1 MMRNKII
8 VLSVLV
14 CCLLCVALFLG
25 LLRSFSTQES
35 PQADAEAAMKV
46 IQEAKPAGGSVVMDT
61 AFVPVLD
68 MDSAEGYIPSGRV
81 WSEEEAQ
88 DSELSRLQDILD
100 TNVNEDILAQ
110 AEFLVDSDSAVRRH
124 GVIPALQWVGTPAAM
139 RLLIPLLNDSDPDV
153 ARESRLALEGIMDA
167 MVNQVTSDDDGNL
180 VVQDEDDVTL
190 DEIYDVYR
198 DAILATEDETDCDML
213 MLKLSTMEVQFS
225 LPVLVEILERGAD
238 WQKALALEY
247 MDSVTHGDGVTNR
260 EEAITWL
267 QKANNTQRV
276 DE

>member
-1 MMRNKII
+1 MIRNKI
-8 VLSVLV
+8 VFFSVLV
-14 CCLLCVALFLG
+14 CCLLCVAFFLG
-25 LLRSFSTQES
+25 LLRNFRTSKTSH
-35 PQADAEAAMKV
+35 AENVVAAKD
-46 IQEAKPAGGSVVMDT
+46 IQEGKPAGGSVAMDT

-68 MDSAEGYIPSGRV
+68 MGSAGEDVPSGRV
-81 WSEEEAQ
+81 WSEEESQ

-110 AEFLVDSDSAVRRH
+110 AEFLVYSDSAVRRH

-153 ARESRLALEGIMDA
+153 AREARLAMEGIMDS
-167 MVNQVTSDDDGNL
+167 MVNQVTSDDEGNL
-180 VVQDEDDVTL
+180 ELLDEEDGTL
-190 DEIYDVYR
+190 DETYDVYR
-198 DAILATEDETDCDML
+198 DAILATEDEGDCDML

-225 LPVLVEILERGAD
+225 LPVLVEILETGAD

-260 EEAITWL
+260 EEAIAWL

>member
-1 MMRNKII
+1 MTRNKILF
-8 VLSVLV
+8 LSVLV
-14 CCLLCVALFLG
+14 CCLLGVALYLG
-25 LLRSFSTQES
+25 ILRNLASNERQEETTS
-35 PQADAEAAMKV
+35 SVKPN
-46 IQEAKPAGGSVVMDT
+46 QEETPAGGSVAMDT
-61 AFVPVLD
+61 AFVPVMD
-68 MDSAEGYIPSGRV
+68 TDSAGGYIPSGRV
-81 WSEEEAQ
+81 WSEEEAK

-110 AEFLVDSDSAVRRH
+110 AEFLVDSDSPVRRH

-139 RLLIPLLNDSDPDV
+139 RLLIPLMNDSDPDV
-153 ARESRLALEGIMDA
+153 AHEARLALEGILDS
-167 MVNQVTSDDDGNL
+167 MVNQVTTDDEGNIE
-180 VVQDEDDVTL
+180 VQDEDEGTL

-198 DAILATEDETDCDML
+198 DAILATEDEDACDVL

-225 LPVLVEILERGAD
+225 LPVLVEILETGAD

-260 EEAITWL
+260 EEAISWL

>member
-1 MMRNKII
+1 MTRNKII
-8 VLSVLV
+8 FLSVLV
-14 CCLLCVALFLG
+14 CCLLGVALILG
-25 LLRSFSTQES
+25 LLRNFASNES
-35 PQADAEAAMKV
+35 LPESAVSENGTP
-46 IQEAKPAGGSVVMDT
+46 ENPAGGSVAIDT

-68 MDSAEGYIPSGRV
+68 EDSVEGYNPSGRV

-110 AEFLVDSDSAVRRH
+110 AEFLVNSDSAVRRH

-153 ARESRLALEGIMDA
+153 AHEAQLALEGIMDS
-167 MVNQVTSDDDGNL
+167 MMNQVTTDDEGNL
-180 VVQDEDDVTL
+180 EVQDEEEVTL
-190 DEIYDVYR
+190 DELYDVYR
-198 DAILATEDETDCDML
+198 DAIMATEDEDACDVL

-225 LPVLVEILERGAD
+225 LPVLVEILETGAD

-260 EEAITWL
+260 EEAVTWL

-276 DE
+276 DEE

>member
-1 MMRNKII
+1 MTRNKII
-8 VLSVLV
+8 FFSVLV
-14 CCLLCVALFLG
+14 CCLLGIALVLG
-25 LLRSFSTQES
+25 LLRNFASNEKSLES
-35 PQADAEAAMKV
+35 AVSENGTPEN
-46 IQEAKPAGGSVVMDT
+46 PAGGSVAMDT

-68 MDSAEGYIPSGRV
+68 EDSVGGYIPSGRV

-110 AEFLVDSDSAVRRH
+110 AEFLVNSDSAVRRH

-153 ARESRLALEGIMDA
+153 AHEAQLALEGIMDS
-167 MVNQVTSDDDGNL
+167 MMNQVTTDDEGNL
-180 VVQDEDDVTL
+180 EVQDEEEVTL
-190 DEIYDVYR
+190 DELYDVYR
-198 DAILATEDETDCDML
+198 DAIMATEDEDACDVF

-225 LPVLVEILERGAD
+225 LPVLVEILETGAD

-260 EEAITWL
+260 EEAVTWL

-276 DE
+276 DEE

>member
-1 MMRNKII
+1 MTRNKII
-8 VLSVLV
+8 FLSVLV
-14 CCLLCVALFLG
+14 CCLLGVALVLG
-25 LLRSFSTQES
+25 LLRNFASNEKLSES
-35 PQADAEAAMKV
+35 AVSENGT
-46 IQEAKPAGGSVVMDT
+46 PANALEGGSVAMDT

-68 MDSAEGYIPSGRV
+68 EDYVEGYIPSGRV
-81 WSEEEAQ
+81 WSEDEAQ

-110 AEFLVDSDSAVRRH
+110 AEFLVNSDSAVRRH

-153 ARESRLALEGIMDA
+153 AHEAQLALEGIMDS
-167 MVNQVTSDDDGNL
+167 MMNQVTTDDEGNL
-180 VVQDEDDVTL
+180 EVQDEEEVTL
-190 DEIYDVYR
+190 DELYDVYR
-198 DAILATEDETDCDML
+198 DAIMATEDEDACDVL

-225 LPVLVEILERGAD
+225 LPVLVEILETGAD

-260 EEAITWL
+260 EEAVTWL

-276 DE
+276 DEE

>member
-1 MMRNKII
+1 MIRNKI
-8 VLSVLV
+8 VFFSVLV

-25 LLRSFSTQES
+25 LLRNFRTSRG
-35 PQADAEAAMKV
+35 PQAGTAAATQA
-46 IQEAKPAGGSVVMDT
+46 IQRERSADGSVAMDT
-61 AFVPVLD
+61 AFVPVLGMGFAGED
-68 MDSAEGYIPSGRV
+68 IPSGRV
-81 WSEEEAQ
+81 WSEEEAK

-100 TNVNEDILAQ
+100 TNVDEDILAQ
-110 AEFLVDSDSAVRRH
+110 AEFLVYSDSAVRRH
-124 GVIPALQWVGTPAAM
+124 GVIPALQWVGNPAAM

-153 ARESRLALEGIMDA
+153 AREARLALEGIMDA
-167 MVNQVTSDDDGNL
+167 MVNQVTSDDEGNL
-180 VVQDEDDVTL
+180 EVQDEEDGTL

-198 DAILATEDETDCDML
+198 DAILATEDESDCDML

-225 LPVLVEILERGAD
+225 LPVLVEILETGAD

-260 EEAITWL
+260 EEAIAWL
-267 QKANNTQRV
+267 QKANDTQRV

>member
-1 MMRNKII
+1 MTRNKITFF
-8 VLSVLV
+8 SVLV
-14 CCLLCVALFLG
+14 CCLLGVALVLG
-25 LLRSFSTQES
+25 LLRNFASNEQSLES
-35 PQADAEAAMKV
+35 AVSKNGTPV
-46 IQEAKPAGGSVVMDT
+46 NPAGGSVAMDT

-68 MDSAEGYIPSGRV
+68 EDSVEGYIPSGRV

-110 AEFLVDSDSAVRRH
+110 AEFLVNSDSAVRRH

-153 ARESRLALEGIMDA
+153 AHEAQLALEGIMDS
-167 MVNQVTSDDDGNL
+167 MMNQVTTDDEGNL
-180 VVQDEDDVTL
+180 EVQDEEEVTL
-190 DEIYDVYR
+190 DELYDVYR
-198 DAILATEDETDCDML
+198 DAIMATEDEDACDVL

-225 LPVLVEILERGAD
+225 LPVLVEILETGAD

-260 EEAITWL
+260 EEAVTWL

-276 DE
+276 DEE

>member
-1 MMRNKII
+1 MTRNKII
-8 VLSVLV
+8 FLSVLV
-14 CCLLCVALFLG
+14 CCLLGVALILG
-25 LLRSFSTQES
+25 LLRNLASNEQSPES
-35 PQADAEAAMKV
+35 AVSDKGTPEN
-46 IQEAKPAGGSVVMDT
+46 PAGGSVAMDT

-68 MDSAEGYIPSGRV
+68 EDSVEGYVPSGRV

-110 AEFLVDSDSAVRRH
+110 AEFLVNSDSAVRRH

-153 ARESRLALEGIMDA
+153 AHEAQLALEGIMDS
-167 MVNQVTSDDDGNL
+167 MMNQVTTDDEGNL
-180 VVQDEDDVTL
+180 EVQDEEEVSL
-190 DEIYDVYR
+190 DELYDVYR
-198 DAILATEDETDCDML
+198 DAIMATEDEDACDVL

-225 LPVLVEILERGAD
+225 LPVLVEILETGAD

-260 EEAITWL
+260 EEAVTWL

-276 DE
+276 DEE